1 MCTQY
6 TPPILSEI
14 FMNCLQ
20 RLRCKCNFH
29 ALKFAPEI
37 ERVGSLLIKRIR
49 KFDAA
54 RNMLDKQL
62 LGNFMSNTPLKG
74 EDADLGDQSKY
85 LALHLRF
92 EVDMVAYSQCEFGG
106 GEDEREELRTYRE
119 SHFPLL
125 AERLEKSKYEPVLC
139 FEFLVVLYD
148 EKQSRQKKLIEA
160 ENLVY
165 FLKVE
170 NVFLL
175 NITFA
180 LWMQT
185 FFTIISRHEILMI
198 IVRPK
203 RWKMFSNSFPL
214 WQSNRRRRLFFQQNI
229 LHEKHFRNFF
239 CRKEVYWIFVIV
251 IF

>member
-1 MCTQY
+1 
-6 TPPILSEI
+6 
-14 FMNCLQ
+14 MNYLQ

-74 EDADLGDQSKY
+74 KDSAVGDQSKY

-106 GEDEREELRTYRE
+106 GEDEREELRAYRE

-125 AERLEKSKYEPVLC
+125 AERLEKSKYAPVLC

-160 ENLVY
+160 ENLFY

-203 RWKMFSNSFPL
+203 W
-214 WQSNRRRRLFFQQNI
+214 
-229 LHEKHFRNFF
+229 
-239 CRKEVYWIFVIV
+239 
-251 IF
+251 